1 MLKDALAAAQVL
13 VSGTLRDV
21 ALAIDRSRLGV
32 ALVVDAD
39 KRLLGI
45 FTDGDV
51 RRSLLRDATL
61 DSRLEGYLRRE
72 FTSVS
77 PTAARAEV
85 LELMQARRFLV
96 VPILDERGVLV
107 GLHHLHDL
115 LGVAPRTN
123 WAVIM
128 AGGRGARL
136 GPLTGDVPK
145 PMLKVAGRPIIER
158 LVLHLVGF
166 GVRRIFIAVNYL
178 GHVIEDHFGDGK
190 LFGCTIE
197 YLREQQPLGT
207 CGALSLLP
215 ARPSEPFLVVNG
227 DLVTQ
232 ANIAAMFD
240 GHTGNTMIS
249 VATRRYLHTVPYGA
263 VDLDGSR
270 VTGFVEKPTL
280 DRLIN
285 AGIYVVSPQLL
296 DRVPKDTELG
306 MPELIATCLERGERV
321 EAFEIADDWIDV
333 GQKEQLRQARGE
345 G

>member
-1 MLKDALAAAQVL
+1 MLKDDLVAAQVL

-21 ALAIDRSRLGV
+21 AAAIDRSRLGV

-45 FTDGDV
+45 FTDGDL

-61 DSRLEGYLRRE
+61 DSRLESYMRRE

-85 LELMQARRFLV
+85 LELMQARRFLA
-96 VPILDERGVLV
+96 VPILDKDGVLV
-107 GLHHLHDL
+107 GVHHLHDL
-115 LGVAPRTN
+115 LGIAPRTN

-166 GVRRIFIAVNYL
+166 GIRRIFIAVNYL
-178 GHVIEDHFGDGK
+178 GHVIENHFGDGK

-197 YLREQQPLGT
+197 YLREHQPLGT

-232 ANIAAMFD
+232 ANIGAMLD
-240 GHTGNTMIS
+240 AHARDVMIT

-270 VTGFVEKPTL
+270 VVGFVEKPTL

-285 AGIYVVSPQLL
+285 AGIYIVSPQLL
-296 DRVPKDTELG
+296 DRVPRDTELG
-306 MPELIATCLERGERV
+306 MPALIATCLERHERV

-345 G
+345 